1 MSLALLVAFYSLYP
15 LLCKGRNELATIK
28 QRSRTGKPAA
38 TRTKEWRNNGNSNAG
53 GSMAKSLSAR
63 IAERIARKKPAGNV
77 RNRAAFLALR
87 GEVKQAIDDG
97 WPVKT
102 IWETLHDEERVA
114 FSYQAFRGYVN
125 RLILSPPANGEV
137 APASVVADQSRQAAS
152 RLAPQSAW
160 APAEWK
166 PEKPTATGFTFNR
179 TPKKEDLL

>member
-1 MSLALLVAFYSLYP
+1 
-15 LLCKGRNELATIK
+15 
-28 QRSRTGKPAA
+28 
-38 TRTKEWRNNGNSNAG
+38 
-53 GSMAKSLSAR
+53 MAKSLSAR
-63 IAERIARKKPAGNV
+63 IAERVARKKPARNV

-102 IWETLHDEERVA
+102 IWETLHDEEKVA

-125 RLILSPPANGEV
+125 RLILLPPANGDATR
-137 APASVVADQSRQAAS
+137 APVVADQPRQAVS
-152 RLAPQSAW
+152 KLPPQSAKT
-160 APAEWK
+160 PSEWK

>member
-1 MSLALLVAFYSLYP
+1 
-15 LLCKGRNELATIK
+15 
-28 QRSRTGKPAA
+28 
-38 TRTKEWRNNGNSNAG
+38 
-53 GSMAKSLSAR
+53 MAKSLSAR

-102 IWETLHDEERVA
+102 IWETLHDEGRVA

-125 RLILSPPANGEV
+125 RLILSPSANGE
-137 APASVVADQSRQAAS
+137 ATPLVVADQPRQAAP
-152 RLAPQSAW
+152 RLVPQSART
-160 APAEWK
+160 PAEWK

>member
-1 MSLALLVAFYSLYP
+1 
-15 LLCKGRNELATIK
+15 
-28 QRSRTGKPAA
+28 
-38 TRTKEWRNNGNSNAG
+38 
-53 GSMAKSLSAR
+53 MAKSLSAR

-102 IWETLHDEERVA
+102 IWETLHDEEKVA

-125 RLILSPPANGEV
+125 RLILSPPAKGEA
-137 APASVVADQSRQAAS
+137 APTPAWPITRQAAS
-152 RLAPQSAW
+152 RLAPQSAKTR
-160 APAEWK
+160 EWK
-166 PEKPTATGFTFNR
+166 PEKLAATGFTFNK

>member
-1 MSLALLVAFYSLYP
+1 
-15 LLCKGRNELATIK
+15 
-28 QRSRTGKPAA
+28 
-38 TRTKEWRNNGNSNAG
+38 
-53 GSMAKSLSAR
+53 MAKSLSAR

-102 IWETLHDEERVA
+102 IWETLHDEEKVA

-125 RLILSPPANGEV
+125 RLILSPPVSGEA
-137 APASVVADQSRQAAS
+137 APTPMVADQPRQVAP
-152 RLAPQSAW
+152 RLAPKSIKN
-160 APAEWK
+160 PAEWK
-166 PEKPTATGFTFNR
+166 PEKLAATGFTFNK

>member
-1 MSLALLVAFYSLYP
+1 
-15 LLCKGRNELATIK
+15 
-28 QRSRTGKPAA
+28 
-38 TRTKEWRNNGNSNAG
+38 
-53 GSMAKSLSAR
+53 MAKSLSAR

-102 IWETLHDEERVA
+102 IWETLHDEEKVA

-125 RLILSPPANGEV
+125 RLILSPPVSGEAAPTPVGVDQPPQV
-137 APASVVADQSRQAAS
+137 AP
-152 RLAPQSAW
+152 RLAPQSAKN
-160 APAEWK
+160 PSERK
-166 PEKPTATGFTFNR
+166 PEKPAATGFTFNR

>member
-1 MSLALLVAFYSLYP
+1 
-15 LLCKGRNELATIK
+15 
-28 QRSRTGKPAA
+28 
-38 TRTKEWRNNGNSNAG
+38 
-53 GSMAKSLSAR
+53 MAKSLSAR

-102 IWETLHDEERVA
+102 IWETLHDEEKVA

-125 RLILSPPANGEV
+125 RLILSPSASGEA
-137 APASVVADQSRQAAS
+137 APLVVADQPRQAAPRS
-152 RLAPQSAW
+152 VPESART
-160 APAEWK
+160 PAEWK
-166 PEKPTATGFTFNR
+166 PERPAASGFTFNR

>member
-1 MSLALLVAFYSLYP
+1 
-15 LLCKGRNELATIK
+15 
-28 QRSRTGKPAA
+28 
-38 TRTKEWRNNGNSNAG
+38 
-53 GSMAKSLSAR
+53 MAKSLSAR

-102 IWETLHDEERVA
+102 IWETLHDEEKVA

-125 RLILSPPANGEV
+125 RLILSPPANGET
-137 APASVVADQSRQAAS
+137 APAPVVADQSGQAAPRS
-152 RLAPQSAW
+152 APQSART
-160 APAEWK
+160 PAEWE
-166 PEKPTATGFTFNR
+166 PEKLAATGFTFNK

>member
-1 MSLALLVAFYSLYP
+1 
-15 LLCKGRNELATIK
+15 
-28 QRSRTGKPAA
+28 
-38 TRTKEWRNNGNSNAG
+38 
-53 GSMAKSLSAR
+53 MAKSLSAR
-63 IAERIARKKPAGNV
+63 IAERVARKKPAGNV

-102 IWETLHDEERVA
+102 IWETLHGEGKVD

-125 RLILSPPANGEV
+125 RLILSPPASGE
-137 APASVVADQSRQAAS
+137 ATPLVVADQSRQAAPRS
-152 RLAPQSAW
+152 VPQSART
-160 APAEWK
+160 PAEWQ

>member
-1 MSLALLVAFYSLYP
+1 
-15 LLCKGRNELATIK
+15 
-28 QRSRTGKPAA
+28 
-38 TRTKEWRNNGNSNAG
+38 
-53 GSMAKSLSAR
+53 MAKSLSAR

-87 GEVKQAIDDG
+87 GEVQQAIDDG

-102 IWETLHDEERVA
+102 IWETLHDEEKVA

-125 RLILSPPANGEV
+125 RLILSPSANGE
-137 APASVVADQSRQAAS
+137 ATPLVVADQPRQAAP
-152 RLAPQSAW
+152 RLAPQSAKQ
-160 APAEWK
+160 PSEWK

>member
-1 MSLALLVAFYSLYP
+1 
-15 LLCKGRNELATIK
+15 
-28 QRSRTGKPAA
+28 
-38 TRTKEWRNNGNSNAG
+38 
-53 GSMAKSLSAR
+53 MAKSLSAR

-102 IWETLHDEERVA
+102 IWETLHDEEKVA

-125 RLILSPPANGEV
+125 RLILSPPANGEATPLAV
-137 APASVVADQSRQAAS
+137 ANQSRQAAPRS
-152 RLAPQSAW
+152 VPQSARN
-160 APAEWK
+160 PAEWR
-166 PEKPTATGFTFNR
+166 PEKLAATSFTFNK

>member
-1 MSLALLVAFYSLYP
+1 
-15 LLCKGRNELATIK
+15 
-28 QRSRTGKPAA
+28 
-38 TRTKEWRNNGNSNAG
+38 
-53 GSMAKSLSAR
+53 MAKSLSAR

-102 IWETLHDEERVA
+102 IWETLHDEEKVA

-125 RLILSPPANGEV
+125 RLILSPSVSGEAASMPA
-137 APASVVADQSRQAAS
+137 VADQSRQVAP
-152 RLAPQSAW
+152 RLALPSAKNRS
-160 APAEWK
+160 EWK
-166 PEKPTATGFTFNR
+166 PEKPAAIGFTFNR